1 MSSLRR
7 EAGYVAVGLML
18 AVAMTFTY
26 FQLTMNVGAPATYE
40 VLRETTAKV
49 DVGAAA
55 QTTFTP
61 ILSATTLIVAFLC
74 ACLTYGVTKR
84 RSNGT

>member
-1 MSSLRR
+1 MNGLKSK
-7 EAGYVAVGLML
+7 AGYVAVGLIL

-26 FQLTMNVGAPATYE
+26 FQLTVKVVPPATYE

-49 DVGAAA
+49 DVGTTA
-55 QTTFTP
+55 QATFTP
-61 ILSATTLIVAFLC
+61 MLSAATLIVAFLC